1 MFLIQSAATITFYTT
16 DRIRKSVSECV
27 GTSVKNLGEKKS
39 TSKQSCVILEMIIGE
54 T

>member
-1 MFLIQSAATITFYTT
+1 MNYFILYINCSLRLILKRFI
-16 DRIRKSVSECV
+16 IEL
-27 GTSVKNLGEKKS
+27 KNLEKN

>member
-1 MFLIQSAATITFYTT
+1 MDSLS
-16 DRIRKSVSECV
+16 R
-27 GTSVKNLGEKKS
+27 VKNLEKS

>member
-1 MFLIQSAATITFYTT
+1 MLQPLTNFKVFHYCALKIW
-16 DRIRKSVSECV
+16 RK
-27 GTSVKNLGEKKS
+27 KN